1 MYELCIMVV
10 IFVVLLTMYMLSI
23 FSVEKLKETST
34 DISGQKSKDKKVGSV
49 EELLKIKNRDFSY
62 SKSKSSM
69 FVMLTLGALFAILS
83 SVYACFQ
90 VRVECLAVWMLTLM
104 FFCLD
109 FSYDGTIVAKLPFH
123 PIALLQ
129 GFTHRNLPGTDMTD
143 CSFVFIFA
151 LCSMAIRSNI
161 QKYLGFAPKS
171 DPLASM
177 FAPPPEAK

>member
-1 MYELCIMVV
+1 MYGVFPDTFMI
-10 IFVVLLTMYMLSI
+10 SI

-90 VRVECLAVWMLTLM
+90 SKC
-104 FFCLD
+104 
-109 FSYDGTIVAKLPFH
+109 
-123 PIALLQ
+123 
-129 GFTHRNLPGTDMTD
+129 
-143 CSFVFIFA
+143 
-151 LCSMAIRSNI
+151 
-161 QKYLGFAPKS
+161 
-171 DPLASM
+171 
-177 FAPPPEAK
+177 